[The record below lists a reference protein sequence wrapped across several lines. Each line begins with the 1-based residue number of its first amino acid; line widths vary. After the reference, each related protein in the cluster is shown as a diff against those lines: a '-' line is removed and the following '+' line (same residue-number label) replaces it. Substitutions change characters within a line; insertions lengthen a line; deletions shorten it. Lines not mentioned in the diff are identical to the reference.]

1 MCRKLQHNT
10 QAHTYHNH
18 TGLAVGD
25 PASTMVY
32 GGFAEY
38 AIVPARQVLPVDA
51 PTPQTLA
58 LLVSGLTASIAL
70 EMCGGPLGPGKTVMV
85 TAAAGGTGQ
94 FAVQLAK
101 QSGTCRSCYW
111 E

>member
-1 MCRKLQHNT
+1 M
-10 QAHTYHNH
+10 
-18 TGLAVGD
+18 TGWSPGD
-25 PASTMVY
+25 AAATLEY

-38 AIVPARQVLPVDA
+38 ATLDAKHVLPIDV
-51 PTPQTLA
+51 PSPEVLA

-70 EMCGGPLGPGKTVMV
+70 EVCGGRLGKGSTVMV

-101 QSGTCRSCYW
+101 RTGARCVCFV
-111 E
+111 